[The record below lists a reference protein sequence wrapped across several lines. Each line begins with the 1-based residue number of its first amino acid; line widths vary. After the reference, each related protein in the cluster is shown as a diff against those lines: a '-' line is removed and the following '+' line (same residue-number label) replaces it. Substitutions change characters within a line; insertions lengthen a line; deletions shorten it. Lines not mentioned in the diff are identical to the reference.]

1 MGASKPCSNCSIRR
15 GTVDVMLPPSPR
27 PAPTCETRPVRR
39 AHASRAVAAS
49 PRRLRPG
56 RRRGRPDI
64 QPTIAPPRGWCG
76 SSGTIVCEF
85 RSDTTAHRRAQAV
98 RPPVGATAM
107 RDRDRTRPAPVRGR
121 PRSVDP
127 AHPVDGHLFNQ
138 GLGDELGVGVGLL
151 VRLHDVAFRS
161 FGGRQFE
168 WMWSKSQSEYGIEC
182 RNGRAG
188 SMAQQQPR
196 VGRRRST
203 TPQHITDVAL
213 GLFADRGFSEVSVD
227 DVAQAAG
234 IARRSVFR
242 YYASKNAIPW
252 GDFDAHLQHLRDL
265 LDHVDPDMPLGEA
278 LRDALLSFNTFDESE
293 TVRHRRRMRV
303 ILQTAELQAYSMTMY
318 AGWRDVI
325 AGFVARRTG
334 AKTADLKPQTVAWMM
349 LGAALSAYEHWLD
362 DESVA
367 LPEAVGD
374 AFDVV
379 RAGLKELDR

>member
-1 MGASKPCSNCSIRR
+1 
-15 GTVDVMLPPSPR
+15 
-27 PAPTCETRPVRR
+27 
-39 AHASRAVAAS
+39 
-49 PRRLRPG
+49 
-56 RRRGRPDI
+56 
-64 QPTIAPPRGWCG
+64 
-76 SSGTIVCEF
+76 
-85 RSDTTAHRRAQAV
+85 
-98 RPPVGATAM
+98 
-107 RDRDRTRPAPVRGR
+107 
-121 PRSVDP
+121 
-127 AHPVDGHLFNQ
+127 
-138 GLGDELGVGVGLL
+138 
-151 VRLHDVAFRS
+151 
-161 FGGRQFE
+161 
-168 WMWSKSQSEYGIEC
+168 
-182 RNGRAG
+182 
-188 SMAQQQPR
+188 MAQQQPR

-293 TVRHRRRMRV
+293 TVRHRQRMRV

-318 AGWRDVI
+318 AGWRD
-325 AGFVARRTG
+325 
-334 AKTADLKPQTVAWMM
+334 
-349 LGAALSAYEHWLD
+349 EHWLD